1 MSTKAVARGG
11 ISFTRRGDKIEATY
25 NVPKAQLPEGVN
37 RKRITAHGATET
49 SAQRQLLIKLAANG
63 IVYRPPRD
71 PNNTDG
77 ITLGEWL
84 DEWMEDYVANR
95 IQESTKRLY
104 NSQIRLNIK
113 PYIGHIALK
122 KLTPRVILHQW
133 WNVIQNLKKVD
144 ADGNPTD
151 EPVLKAHALN
161 NTFKTLKMALNAARA
176 KYEGVT
182 AELNT
187 TLFTPPSTHRPERPA
202 EVEEA
207 AAKVIRLFYREM
219 DRTDPRW
226 SQFMPALLG
235 LRQSERLGLTMDSL
249 DIDRRRPK
257 LVVKQQ
263 LAFLK
268 GRGHYLK
275 NATKN
280 GEPRKIPVNKVFVEA
295 LRARVALR
303 KEWSERDDWN
313 PEPEFANLLFLQPGG
328 KLLTKNPDN
337 KAWHSLG
344 LNVRGHLN
352 RHITGYLFGR
362 LGVSM
367 EIAGLMLGHKSE
379 SFIRYYR
386 VAADEVTGRELD
398 RNYDPEAFLDEL
410 DEDFDIE
417 QRLL

>member
-1 MSTKAVARGG
+1 MSTNAVARGG
-11 ISFTRRGDKIEATY
+11 ISFTRRGNKIEATY
-25 NVPKAQLPEGVN
+25 NVPKAELPEGVN

-84 DEWMEDYVANR
+84 DEWMEDYVVNR

-161 NTFKTLKMALNAARA
+161 NTFKTLKMALNAARD

-182 AELNT
+182 AALPD
-187 TLFTPPSTHRPERPA
+187 TLFTAPTTYRPERPA
-202 EVEEA
+202 EVQA
-207 AAKVIRLFYREM
+207 AAEKVIKLLYRDL
-219 DRTDPRW
+219 DRDDPRW

-235 LRQSERLGLTMDSL
+235 LRQGERLGLSMDSL
-249 DIDRRRPK
+249 DITGRRPR
-257 LVVKQQ
+257 LLIKQQ
-263 LAFLK
+263 LAFIK

-280 GEPRKIPVNKVFVEA
+280 GDVRVIPINGAFLEA
-295 LRARVALR
+295 IKARVALR
-303 KEWSERDDWN
+303 KEWSKRDDWN
-313 PEPEFANLLFLQPGG
+313 PDPQFANLLFLQPGG
-328 KLLTKNPDN
+328 KLLSKNPDN

-344 LNVRGHLN
+344 LEVRGHLN

-367 EIAGLMLGHKSE
+367 EIAGQILGHKSE

-386 VAADEVTGRELD
+386 VAADEVTSRELE
-398 RNYDPEAFLDEL
+398 RNYDPQVLLDEL
-410 DEDFDIE
+410 DEDFDVD
-417 QRLL
+417 QRLN

>member
-1 MSTKAVARGG
+1 MSTNRVARGG
-11 ISFTRRGDKIEATY
+11 IGFTRRGNKIEATY
-25 NVPKAQLPEGVN
+25 NVPKAELPEGVK
-37 RKRITAHGATET
+37 RKRITAHGTTE
-49 SAQRQLLIKLAANG
+49 SNAQRQLLTKLAANG

-71 PNNTDG
+71 PNNNDG

-84 DEWMEDYVANR
+84 DEWMEDYVSNR

-104 NSQIRLNIK
+104 NAQIRLNIK

-161 NTFKTLKMALNAARA
+161 NTFKTLKMALNAARD

-182 AELNT
+182 AALPD
-187 TLFTPPSTHRPERPA
+187 TLFTAPTTYRPERPA
-202 EVEEA
+202 EVEA
-207 AAKVIRLFYREM
+207 AAKKVIRLFFQDL
-219 DRTDPRW
+219 DRNDPRW

-235 LRQSERLGLTMDSL
+235 LRQGERLGLSMDSL
-249 DIDRRRPK
+249 DISGRRPR
-257 LVVKQQ
+257 LLVKQQ
-263 LAFLK
+263 LAFIK

-280 GEPRKIPVNKVFVEA
+280 GDVRVIPLNRLFLEA
-295 LRARVALR
+295 IKARVELR
-303 KEWSERDDWN
+303 KEWSEREDWN
-313 PEPEFANLLFLQPGG
+313 PDPQFANLLFLQPGG
-328 KLLTKNPDN
+328 KLLSKNPDN

-344 LNVRGHLN
+344 LDVRGHLN

-367 EIAGLMLGHKSE
+367 EIAGQILGHKSE

-386 VAADEVTGRELD
+386 VAADEVTGRELE
-398 RNYDPEAFLDEL
+398 RNYDPQVFLDEL

-417 QRLL
+417 ERLS

>member
-1 MSTKAVARGG
+1 
-11 ISFTRRGDKIEATY
+11 
-25 NVPKAQLPEGVN
+25 
-37 RKRITAHGATET
+37 
-49 SAQRQLLIKLAANG
+49 
-63 IVYRPPRD
+63 
-71 PNNTDG
+71 
-77 ITLGEWL
+77 
-84 DEWMEDYVANR
+84 
-95 IQESTKRLY
+95 
-104 NSQIRLNIK
+104 
-113 PYIGHIALK
+113 
-122 KLTPRVILHQW
+122 
-133 WNVIQNLKKVD
+133 
-144 ADGNPTD
+144 
-151 EPVLKAHALN
+151 
-161 NTFKTLKMALNAARA
+161 
-176 KYEGVT
+176 
-182 AELNT
+182 
-187 TLFTPPSTHRPERPA
+187 
-202 EVEEA
+202 
-207 AAKVIRLFYREM
+207 
-219 DRTDPRW
+219 
-226 SQFMPALLG
+226 
-235 LRQSERLGLTMDSL
+235 
-249 DIDRRRPK
+249 
-257 LVVKQQ
+257 VVKQQ

-410 DEDFDIE
+410 DEDFDLE
-417 QRLL
+417 QRVI